1 MGTKRSSEDAQ
12 SENSKKTRSGLNTP
26 TQPAPHADLNDM
38 PTEQSPSTQEHIVS
52 IKARFRG
59 TNIDT
64 LRANHPT
71 LKLQPPSASPVA
83 HAAQENIDF
92 PPDSVGPPFLPPIQ
106 IHDQFIRRLETC
118 RQPLSKWPYGIENRA
133 LSHCYRN
140 AVLSMLMYSETF
152 MAYVRTHLS
161 VESGT
166 SMLKKGGSPNLRCLQ
181 RMVDVVAGNE
191 DRVTIQERLNTEVG
205 AMLWKYFCDN

>member
-1 MGTKRSSEDAQ
+1 
-12 SENSKKTRSGLNTP
+12 
-26 TQPAPHADLNDM
+26 
-38 PTEQSPSTQEHIVS
+38 
-52 IKARFRG
+52 
-59 TNIDT
+59 
-64 LRANHPT
+64 
-71 LKLQPPSASPVA
+71 
-83 HAAQENIDF
+83 
-92 PPDSVGPPFLPPIQ
+92 
-106 IHDQFIRRLETC
+106 
-118 RQPLSKWPYGIENRA
+118 
-133 LSHCYRN
+133 
-140 AVLSMLMYSETF
+140 MLMYSETF